1 MLRAARVAPEK
12 AVFRP
17 ALPMR
22 SWPGMSEMHMASS
35 YREKLLDPRWQKKR
49 LEILT
54 RDNFTCQHCAS
65 TEKTLHVHHHGYWQ
79 NLDPWEYP
87 DAALVTLCAE
97 CHDTEGLDSREAAR
111 DLLAELRRRG
121 ADASAL
127 WAVSVPLQLMQ
138 GDQRA
143 LTRAEWSAIGSVI
156 RTLVLRASE
165 GADIEV
171 LADLILRESGR

>member
-1 MLRAARVAPEK
+1 
-12 AVFRP
+12 
-17 ALPMR
+17 
-22 SWPGMSEMHMASS
+22 MASS

-49 LEILT
+49 LDILS

-97 CHDTEGLDSREAAR
+97 CHETEGLDSREAAR

-127 WAVSVPLQLMQ
+127 WALSVPLQLMQ
-138 GDQRA
+138 EEPRA

-156 RTLVLRASE
+156 RTLVMRAME